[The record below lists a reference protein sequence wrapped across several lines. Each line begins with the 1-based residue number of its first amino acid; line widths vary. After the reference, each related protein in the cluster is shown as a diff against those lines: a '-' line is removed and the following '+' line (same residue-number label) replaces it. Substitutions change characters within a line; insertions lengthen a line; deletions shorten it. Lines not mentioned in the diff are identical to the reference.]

1 MVRSENTAA
10 RTFFAAAINAFLI
23 IAVGAGVVAAL
34 TPAIA

>member
-1 MVRSENTAA
+1 MVRSENNAA
-10 RTFFAAAINAFLI
+10 RTFLAVAINAFLI

>member
-1 MVRSENTAA
+1 MVGSNNGAA
-10 RTFFAAAINAFLI
+10 RAFFAVAINAFLV

>member
-10 RTFFAAAINAFLI
+10 RTFFAVAINAFLI

-34 TPAIA
+34 TPAMA

>member
-1 MVRSENTAA
+1 MVGSNNGVA
-10 RTFFAAAINAFLI
+10 RAFVAVTINAFLI